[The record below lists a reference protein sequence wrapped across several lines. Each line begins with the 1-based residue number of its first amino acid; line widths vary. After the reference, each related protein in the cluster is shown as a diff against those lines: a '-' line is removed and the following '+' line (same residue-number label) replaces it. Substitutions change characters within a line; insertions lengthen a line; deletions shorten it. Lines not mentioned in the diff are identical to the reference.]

1 MALQNGGGIRAAI
14 PAGNITVGQVITVLP
29 FGNTLALMDVT
40 GAELKAAFEV
50 SLKNA
55 PKKTV
60 ASYTSVEQNY
70 NMTLQ
75 RSRLTC
81 CFYRIFR

>member
-55 PKKTV
+55 PKENGGF
-60 ASYTSVEQNY
+60 TSVEQNY

-75 RSRLTC
+75 KK
-81 CFYRIFR
+81 